1 MKKDGLHQGGGQ
13 FDTQKVISANIPKSG
28 VIQKAIPY
36 LIKKKFVPMESD
48 AVNIAKYTKEDEP
61 DKYLHN
67 FKQSMDNKRL
77 YRI

>member
-1 MKKDGLHQGGGQ
+1 
-13 FDTQKVISANIPKSG
+13 
-28 VIQKAIPY
+28 
-36 LIKKKFVPMESD
+36 MEND

-61 DKYLHN
+61 DKYLRK